1 MNCQNLTRYGAD
13 YCIVDTHNLFVGTT
27 LEDEILLLGGRDEL
41 MGDMARG
48 CSKFGLE
55 LAPGRKLSSYS
66 GGEQIIIC
74 CQLLMHMLPAAE
86 VRILL
91 VHALE
96 TLSERNRE
104 LLLESFAARLPHASL
119 YVLAEDGPQPLTHH
133 A

>member
-1 MNCQNLTRYGAD
+1 MSTQALARYGAD

-41 MGDMARG
+41 MDDMAKG
-48 CSKFGLE
+48 CQEFGLV
-55 LAPGRKLSSYS
+55 LAPGRKLASYS

-74 CQLLMHMLPAAE
+74 CLLLMHMLPE
-86 VRILL
+86 SDVRILL
-91 VHALE
+91 VHAVE

-104 LLLESFAARLPHASL
+104 RLLESFASRLPRASL
-119 YVLAEDGPQPLTHH
+119 FVLAEDKPQPLTRH